1 MNNNYSFNNYI
12 SNYKFKELIS
22 DEELMK
28 VTEVFANVQL
38 RIPRRI
44 LENIRAYSK
53 VLEIHKP
60 GGLESHM
67 ILN

>member
-1 MNNNYSFNNYI
+1 MNNNYSLNNYI
-12 SNYKFKELIS
+12 SEYNFKELIS

-28 VTEVFANVQL
+28 VTEVFTNMQL
-38 RIPRRI
+38 RISRRI